1 MLTTVEAVES
11 NVNAGLLQL
20 LDTHAVLL
28 GTINP
33 SR

>member
-11 NVNAGLLQL
+11 SVNAGFLPL

-28 GTINP
+28 GTINA

>member
-11 NVNAGLLQL
+11 NVAAGFLQL
-20 LDTHAVLL
+20 LDTHAVLI
-28 GTINP
+28 GTINA